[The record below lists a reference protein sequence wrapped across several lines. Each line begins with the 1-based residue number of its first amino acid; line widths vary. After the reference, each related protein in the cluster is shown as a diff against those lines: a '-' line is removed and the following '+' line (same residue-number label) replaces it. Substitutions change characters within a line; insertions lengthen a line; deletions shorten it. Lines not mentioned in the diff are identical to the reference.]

1 MELIM
6 PDKNQLIQEKLS
18 SKYFDEVWILNSH
31 TTKKIIDDEI
41 TKGKMPILV
50 WSCDIRW
57 RNYGDSQSQSKSGYL
72 YHEFDIDEYDSSLLE
87 GLDNEGYANKN
98 QFEWI
103 ETLFNKVEEDSIF

>member
-1 MELIM
+1 M

-41 TKGKMPILV
+41 TKGKIPILV

-57 RNYGDSQSQSKSGYL
+57 RDYGDSQGQSKSGYL

-103 ETLFNKVEEDSIF
+103 ETLFNKIEEDSQW

>member
-1 MELIM
+1 M

-31 TTKKIIDDEI
+31 TTNRIIYDQI
-41 TKGKMPILV
+41 TESKMPILV
-50 WSCDIRW
+50 WSCDIKW

-103 ETLFNKVEEDSIF
+103 ETLFNKIEEDSIF

>member
-1 MELIM
+1 M

-31 TTKKIIDDEI
+31 TKRISVPTDNKYPD
-41 TKGKMPILV
+41 GYQMPVLT
-50 WSCDIRW
+50 WSCHVKW
-57 RNYGDSQSQSKSGYL
+57 RDYGDSQSQAKSGYL

-103 ETLFNKVEEDSIF
+103 ETLFNKIEEDSQW

>member
-1 MELIM
+1 M
-6 PDKNQLIQEKLS
+6 PDKNQLIQEKLT

-31 TTKKIIDDEI
+31 TTKKIIYDEI
-41 TKGKMPILV
+41 TKNLIPILV
-50 WSCDIRW
+50 WSCDIKW
-57 RNYGDSQSQSKSGYL
+57 RDHGDSQSQSKSGYL
-72 YHEFDIDEYDSSLLE
+72 YHEFDIDEIDSSLLE